1 MAFQDSSLITNVYDS
16 AVVNYDY
23 LNMNDFEI
31 CINGRVQVGKYYSSY
46 AEQNV
51 IIWLAKLCIIQ
62 EIIHIA
68 SDCVINFWIISIN
81 DM

>member
-51 IIWLAKLCIIQ
+51 II
-62 EIIHIA
+62 
-68 SDCVINFWIISIN
+68 
-81 DM
+81 